1 MEVIHAAWPSLWPR
15 LLTDGK
21 LLEIK
26 PENMIYQLPDD
37 YTHMRPL
44 TKKNKQF
51 LWECEEERFVFKAC
65 LRKLSSLH
73 RTTKHTSWDTAP
85 VSNLHLSWLSFKR
98 NNYHD
103 FHTFLSYI

>member
-1 MEVIHAAWPSLWPR
+1 MWPR

-26 PENMIYQLPDD
+26 PEDMVYQLPDD

-51 LWECEEERFVFKAC
+51 LWECEE
-65 LRKLSSLH
+65 
-73 RTTKHTSWDTAP
+73 
-85 VSNLHLSWLSFKR
+85 
-98 NNYHD
+98 
-103 FHTFLSYI
+103 